1 LRYASSS
8 NIEVVLQVCLCHDLA
23 VFPAAS
29 FPENVQQKVGID
41 RMTSDAAILKDGE
54 RVEADTLILCTG
66 YRFAFPFLS
75 DECRPAILHD
85 GQVVDGLYLHLIHA
99 GFPTMSFIG
108 IPMKVC
114 PFPLFDRQVRFVVA
128 TLDGRFRLPSTD
140 EMRNAVRKELES
152 CLTAGKEPQHF
163 HVFSTAQWAY
173 NDKLAEMAGFEPL
186 WPVIVDL
193 YQSVCPKRTADLK
206 GYRSQSFKI
215 IDRHTFVKI

>member
-1 LRYASSS
+1 
-8 NIEVVLQVCLCHDLA
+8 
-23 VFPAAS
+23 
-29 FPENVQQKVGID
+29 
-41 RMTSDAAILKDGE
+41 MTSDAAILKDGE

-128 TLDGRFRLPSTD
+128 TLDGRFQLPSTD
-140 EMRNAVRKELES
+140 EMWDAVRKEMEAYVA
-152 CLTAGKEPQHF
+152 AGKDPQRF
-163 HVFSTAQWAY
+163 HMFYTAQWAY
-173 NDKLAEMAGFEPL
+173 NDKLAEMVGFEPL
-186 WPVIVDL
+186 WAVVIDL
-193 YQSVCPKRTADLK
+193 FESVYPKRKDDLR

-215 IDRHTFVKI
+215 LDRHTFVKI